1 MKKAA
6 IAAVIV
12 AAGAAGYWATQ
23 NQTPSIDKNPV
34 LDYIPADT
42 LLFSGSLTDFPTK
55 TYLEHANLSSF
66 KMQADKLN
74 ELGAPDTPLAKFG
87 MTLLKNVMNKAD
99 DPVALLASLGLPDE
113 GKSYFYTIGAMPVIK
128 IELDKPQAFWT
139 LLDSAE
145 QESGLTHQQRKLGEL
160 SYRAYTLMEQGPN
173 GSPMELLFAEE
184 QGLLTITVSGF
195 SIDGTA
201 LSIALGQQKPQK
213 SLAESGEV
221 EQIIEQYSFN
231 PNSIFFMNHVE
242 LVTGL
247 TTTDGNELAKQLTG
261 IFALT
266 GQDPLS
272 EIKQA
277 QCATELQQIS
287 QNWPRTVGGFNEFTL
302 SDESA
307 DVDVSVVFE
316 SRNQTMMAA
325 LSKLRGFIP
334 DYVSA
339 HGKSAFSMGLAVDND
354 NLVSALS
361 DIWTELQTP
370 DYQCEP
376 LAQMQAQLA
385 QQSPAML
392 GMFTGMAPGVKGI
405 SAAILDFE
413 LDSASTATEPK
424 VKQLDAIVSVT
435 ALKPETLF
443 NNLKGFAPMFANVT
457 LVENGEPVDLSTLL
471 PIPPEFGIKPMLAI
485 KGQNIVLYTPGK
497 AEEVANS
504 LTNEAVVSNGFMH
517 FGGDQAKIMKPIL
530 AMAELS
536 GQPIPDELKMMQED
550 GQISV
555 SIDFTANGIVIN
567 EKMTMKASK

>member
-6 IAAVIV
+6 IAVAIV

-23 NQTPSIDKNPV
+23 NQTPSIDDNPV

-55 TYLEHANLSSF
+55 KYLEHVNLSSL
-66 KMQADKLN
+66 KMQADKLK
-74 ELGAPDTPLAKFG
+74 EFDKPDEPLAKFG
-87 MTLLKNVMNKAD
+87 MALFYAVVNHSD
-99 DPVALLASLGLPDE
+99 DPASLLASLGIPDE
-113 GKSYFYTIGAMPVIK
+113 GKSYFYTIGAMPVVK
-128 IELDKPQAFWT
+128 VELDKPQAFWA
-139 LLDSAE
+139 LLDNAE
-145 QESGLTHQQRKLGEL
+145 QESGFTHQQRKLGEL
-160 SYRAYTLMEQGPN
+160 SYRAYRIMEQGPN
-173 GSPMELLFAEE
+173 GSPMELLFAE
-184 QGLLTITVSGF
+184 QNGMLTITLDGF

-201 LSIALGQQKPQK
+201 LNIALGQQKPQK
-213 SLAESGEV
+213 SLTESGEV
-221 EQIIEQYSFN
+221 NQVIEQYGFN
-231 PNSIFFMNHVE
+231 PNSIFFMDHIEIVK
-242 LVTGL
+242 GL

-266 GQDPLS
+266 NQDPLS
-272 EIKQA
+272 EIKEA

-287 QNWPRTVGGFNEFTL
+287 QNWPRTVGGFNEFNL
-302 SDESA
+302 SDSA
-307 DVDVSVVFE
+307 ADMDVSVVVE
-316 SRNQTMMAA
+316 SRNQVMMTA

-339 HGKSAFSMGLAVDND
+339 HGRSAFSMGFGVDND

-376 LAQMQAQLA
+376 LSQMQAQLA

-413 LDSASTATEPK
+413 LDSANGTAEPK
-424 VKQLDAIVSVT
+424 VKQLDAVVSVT

-443 NNLKGFAPMFANVT
+443 NNLKSFAPMFANVS

-471 PIPPEFGIKPMLAI
+471 PIPAELGVKPMLAI

-497 AEEVANS
+497 AEKVADS
-504 LTNEAVVSNGFMH
+504 LTNEAVEANGFMH

-536 GQPIPDELKMMQED
+536 GQAIPDELKMMQED

-567 EKMTMKASK
+567 EKMTIKAK